1 MENNGSEL
9 LVDIFRAYYDARR
22 NKHNTRQQ
30 VAFEME
36 LEYNFVELYEEIGD
50 RKYEPSP
57 RGCFI
62 VNRP

>member
-9 LVDIFRAYYDARR
+9 LVDIFRTYYDARR

-36 LEYNFVELYEEIGD
+36 LKYNLVELYE
-50 RKYEPSP
+50 
-57 RGCFI
+57 
-62 VNRP
+62 